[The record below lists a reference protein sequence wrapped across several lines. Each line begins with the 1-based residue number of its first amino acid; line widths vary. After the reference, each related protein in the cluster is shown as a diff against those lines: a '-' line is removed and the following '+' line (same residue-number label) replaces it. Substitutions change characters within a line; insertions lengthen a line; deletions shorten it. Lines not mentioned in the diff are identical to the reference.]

1 MTERKWVMTA
11 KEVNRCC
18 VIKETTEG
26 GLTVREAAIVL
37 SLSERQAY
45 RLKRRV
51 RDGGPVGVIHGL
63 RGRSPSTAKSPILRE
78 GIRALYQDKYVG
90 FNVSHF
96 TEKLVGEEGIEV
108 SRETARK
115 ELMSCGL
122 ITKVKKPKHRQRRE
136 RMPKEGMLLQMDTS
150 EHDWLMGR
158 GPHMELIAAID
169 DATNEVPWALFVE
182 SDNTINNMLV
192 MKEIVKRKGIPLGF
206 YVDGASHFFTTR
218 HGGTH
223 VRIKEEHEETQI
235 ERAIK
240 ELGSNLIPA
249 GSPQAKGRIER
260 LFRTFQDRLINEM
273 NLREISNLEDANN
286 FLQRVFLQDY
296 NQTFTRVPQVADSAY
311 IPLPEGYKD
320 LDSIF
325 CLKYARVVR
334 ADNTI
339 SYKGRVFQIL
349 PSPTRIGYTRAK
361 VEVQEWLNGSIHV
374 QYKDQEL
381 SIKEIPGDDGRRTPV
396 RLDFNGFL
404 EKTLKTESVRA

>member
-1 MTERKWVMTA
+1 MAERKWVMTG
-11 KEVNRCC
+11 KEINRCC
-18 VIKETTEG
+18 VIREAIEG

-37 SLSERQAY
+37 LLSERQVY
-45 RLKRRV
+45 RLKKKV
-51 RDGGPVGVIHGL
+51 RDGGPVGVIHGN
-63 RGRSPSTAKSPILRE
+63 RGRSPSTAKSPTFRE
-78 GIRALYQDKYVG
+78 RIRALYQDKYAG

-96 TEKLVGEEGIEV
+96 TEKLAEEGIEV
-108 SRETARK
+108 SRETVRK

-169 DATNEVPWALFVE
+169 DATSEVPYALFVE
-182 SDNTINNMLV
+182 SDNTVNNMLV
-192 MKEIVKRKGIPLGF
+192 MKEIVKRKGVPLGF

-223 VRIKEEHEETQI
+223 VQIKEEQEETQI

-260 LFRTFQDRLINEM
+260 LFGTFQDRLISEM
-273 NLREISNLEDANN
+273 NLREISNLADANN
-286 FLQRVFLQDY
+286 FLHREFLQDY
-296 NQTFTRVPQVADSAY
+296 NGRFTKAPQMTESAY
-311 IPLPEGYKD
+311 IPLPHGKT
-320 LDSIF
+320 LDGIF
-325 CLKYARVVR
+325 CLKYPRIVR

-339 SYKGRVFQIL
+339 SYKRRVFQIL
-349 PSPTRIGYTRAK
+349 PSSTRIGYTRAN
-361 VEVQEWLNGSIHV
+361 VEVQEWLDGSIHV

-381 SIKEIPGDDGRRTPV
+381 SIRDIPGDDRKRTPV

-404 EKTLKTESVRA
+404 KKTLKTERVKA

>member
-1 MTERKWVMTA
+1 MAERRWVMTG
-11 KEVNRCC
+11 KEINRYC
-18 VIKETTEG
+18 VLRETIEGELTIKE
-26 GLTVREAAIVL
+26 AARIL
-37 SLSERQAY
+37 SLSERQVY
-45 RLKRRV
+45 RLKKKV
-51 RDGGPVGVIHGL
+51 RDRGHVAVIHGN
-63 RGRSPSTAKSPILRE
+63 RGRPPSTSKSPILKER
-78 GIRALYQDKYVG
+78 IKFLYQDKYGG
-90 FNVSHF
+90 FNISHF
-96 TEKLVGEEGIEV
+96 TEKLLRDEGIEV
-108 SRETARK
+108 SRETVRK
-115 ELMSCGL
+115 ELMCCGL
-122 ITKVKKPKHRQRRE
+122 ITKARKPKHRQRRE

-158 GPHMELIAAID
+158 GPNMELIAAID
-169 DATNEVPWALFVE
+169 DATSEVPWALFVE

-223 VRIKEEHEETQI
+223 VRIKEEQEETQI

-260 LFRTFQDRLINEM
+260 LFGTFQDRLINEM

-286 FLQRVFLQDY
+286 FLHREFLQDY
-296 NQTFTRVPQVADSAY
+296 NKRFTKAPQLAENAY
-311 IPLPEGYKD
+311 IPLRDKD

-325 CLKYARVVR
+325 CVKYPRIVR

-339 SYKGRVFQIL
+339 SYKSRVFQIL

-361 VEVQEWLNGSIHV
+361 VEVQEWLDGSIHV
-374 QYKDQEL
+374 RYKDQAL
-381 SIKEIPGDDGRRTPV
+381 SIKEIPGDDGRRMPV

-404 EKTLKTESVRA
+404 EKTLKAESVKA

>member
-1 MTERKWVMTA
+1 MAERKWVMTG
-11 KEVNRCC
+11 KEISRCC
-18 VIKETTEG
+18 VIREAIEG

-37 SLSERQAY
+37 LLSERQVY
-45 RLKRRV
+45 RLKKKV
-51 RDGGPVGVIHGL
+51 RDGGFVGVIHGN
-63 RGRSPSTAKSPILRE
+63 RGRSPSTANSLTFRE
-78 GIRALYQDKYVG
+78 RVRALYQDKYAG

-96 TEKLVGEEGIEV
+96 TEKLVEEGIEV
-108 SRETARK
+108 SRETVRK

-169 DATNEVPWALFVE
+169 DATNEVPYALFVE

-223 VRIKEEHEETQI
+223 VRIKEEQEETQI

-260 LFRTFQDRLINEM
+260 LFGTFQDRLVNEM

-286 FLQRVFLQDY
+286 FLHREFLQDY
-296 NQTFTRVPQVADSAY
+296 NKSFSKAPQMAESAY
-311 IPLPEGYKD
+311 IPLLWGKSLEG
-320 LDSIF
+320 IF
-325 CLKYARVVR
+325 CLKYPRTVR

-339 SYKGRVFQIL
+339 SYKSRVFQIL

-361 VEVQEWLNGSIHV
+361 VEVQEWLDGSIHV
-374 QYKDQEL
+374 RYKDQEL
-381 SIKEIPGDDGRRTPV
+381 SIEEIPGDDRRRTPV

-404 EKTLKTESVRA
+404 KKSLKAEMVKA

>member
-1 MTERKWVMTA
+1 MAARRWVMTG
-11 KEVNRCC
+11 KEINRYC
-18 VIKETTEG
+18 VVRETIEG
-26 GLTVREAAIVL
+26 ELTVKEAARIL
-37 SLSERQAY
+37 SLSERQVY
-45 RLKRRV
+45 RLKKKV
-51 RDGGPVGVIHGL
+51 RDRGHVAVIHGN
-63 RGRSPSTAKSPILRE
+63 RGRPPSTSKSPILKERVKF
-78 GIRALYQDKYVG
+78 LYQDKYGG
-90 FNVSHF
+90 FNISHF
-96 TEKLVGEEGIEV
+96 TEKLLRDEGIEI
-108 SRETARK
+108 SRETVRK
-115 ELMSCGL
+115 ELMCCGL
-122 ITKVKKPKHRQRRE
+122 ITKTRKPKHRQRRE

-158 GPHMELIAAID
+158 GPNMELIAAID
-169 DATNEVPWALFVE
+169 DATSEVPWALFVE

-223 VRIKEEHEETQI
+223 VRIKEEQEETQI

-260 LFRTFQDRLINEM
+260 LFGTFQDRLINEM

-286 FLQRVFLQDY
+286 FLHREFLQDY
-296 NQTFTRVPQVADSAY
+296 NKRFTKAPQLAENAY
-311 IPLPEGYKD
+311 IPLLGDKD

-325 CLKYARVVR
+325 CLKYPRIVR

-339 SYKGRVFQIL
+339 SYKSRVFQIL
-349 PSPTRIGYTRAK
+349 PSPTRMGYTRAK
-361 VEVQEWLNGSIHV
+361 VEVQEWLDGSIHV
-374 QYKDQEL
+374 RYKDQEL
-381 SIKEIPGDDGRRTPV
+381 SIKEIPGDDGRRMPV

-404 EKTLKTESVRA
+404 EKTLKAESVKA

>member
-1 MTERKWVMTA
+1 MAERKWVMTG
-11 KEVNRCC
+11 KEINRCC
-18 VIKETTEG
+18 VIREAIEG

-37 SLSERQAY
+37 LLSERQVY
-45 RLKRRV
+45 RLKKKV
-51 RDGGPVGVIHGL
+51 RDGGSVGVIHGN
-63 RGRSPSTAKSPILRE
+63 RGRSPSTANSLTFRKR
-78 GIRALYQDKYVG
+78 IRALYQDKYAG

-96 TEKLVGEEGIEV
+96 TEKLVEEGIEV
-108 SRETARK
+108 SRETVRK

-169 DATNEVPWALFVE
+169 DATNEVPYALFVE

-206 YVDGASHFFTTR
+206 YVDGASQFFTTR

-223 VRIKEEHEETQI
+223 VRIKEEQEETQI

-260 LFRTFQDRLINEM
+260 LFGTLQDRMVNEM

-286 FLQRVFLQDY
+286 FLHGEFLQDY
-296 NQTFTRVPQVADSAY
+296 NKIFSKAPQMTESAY
-311 IPLPEGYKD
+311 IPLPQGER
-320 LDSIF
+320 LDGIF
-325 CLKYARVVR
+325 CLKYPRTVR

-339 SYKGRVFQIL
+339 SYKSRVFQIL

-361 VEVQEWLNGSIHV
+361 VEVQEWLDGSIHV
-374 QYKDQEL
+374 RYKSQEL
-381 SIKEIPGDDGRRTPV
+381 SIKEIPVDDIRKTTV

-404 EKTLKTESVRA
+404 KNSLKAEMVKA

>member
-1 MTERKWVMTA
+1 MAERRWVMTG
-11 KEVNRCC
+11 KEINRCC
-18 VIKETTEG
+18 VIREAIEG
-26 GLTVREAAIVL
+26 GLTVKEAAIVL
-37 SLSERQAY
+37 LLSERQVY
-45 RLKRRV
+45 RLKKKV
-51 RDGGPVGVIHGL
+51 RDGGPVDIIHGN
-63 RGRSPSTAKSPILRE
+63 RGRSPSTAKSPTFRE
-78 GIRALYQDKYVG
+78 RIRALYQDKYGG

-96 TEKLVGEEGIEV
+96 TEKLAEEGIEV
-108 SRETARK
+108 SRETVRK

-150 EHDWLMGR
+150 EHNWLMGR

-169 DATNEVPWALFVE
+169 DATNEVPYALFVE
-182 SDNTINNMLV
+182 SDNTVNNMLV

-223 VRIKEEHEETQI
+223 VRIKEEQEETQI

-260 LFRTFQDRLINEM
+260 LFGTFQDRLVNEM

-286 FLQRVFLQDY
+286 FLHREFLQDY
-296 NQTFTRVPQVADSAY
+296 NKRFTKAPQIAESAY
-311 IPLPEGYKD
+311 MPLSEDED

-325 CLKYARVVR
+325 CLKYPRVVR

-339 SYKGRVFQIL
+339 SYKSRVFQIL
-349 PSPTRIGYTRAK
+349 SSPTRIGYTRAK
-361 VEVQEWLNGSIHV
+361 VEVQEWLDGSIHV
-374 QYKDQEL
+374 QYKNQEL
-381 SIKEIPGDDGRRTPV
+381 SIKGIPGDDTRRTSM
-396 RLDFNGFL
+396 RLNFDGFL
-404 EKTLKTESVRA
+404 EKTLKTEMIKA

>member
-1 MTERKWVMTA
+1 MAERRWVMTG
-11 KEVNRCC
+11 KEINRCC
-18 VIKETTEG
+18 VVRETIEG

-37 SLSERQAY
+37 LLSERQVY
-45 RLKRRV
+45 RLKKKV
-51 RDGGPVGVIHGL
+51 RDGGPVGVIHGN
-63 RGRSPSTAKSPILRE
+63 RGRSPSTAKPLAFRE
-78 GIRALYQDKYVG
+78 RIRALYQDKYVG

-96 TEKLVGEEGIEV
+96 TEKLVEEGIEV
-108 SRETARK
+108 SRETVRK

-169 DATNEVPWALFVE
+169 DATNEVPYALFVK
-182 SDNTINNMLV
+182 SDNTVNNMLV
-192 MKEIVKRKGIPLGF
+192 MKEIVKRKGIPFGF

-223 VRIKEEHEETQI
+223 VRIKEEQEETQV

-249 GSPQAKGRIER
+249 GSPQAKGRVER
-260 LFRTFQDRLINEM
+260 LFGTFQDRLVSEM
-273 NLREISNLEDANN
+273 NLREISSLEDAND
-286 FLQRVFLQDY
+286 FLHREFLQDY
-296 NQTFTRVPQVADSAY
+296 NKRFTKAPQLAESAY
-311 IPLPEGYKD
+311 IPLLGDKD

-325 CLKYARVVR
+325 CLKYPRVVR

-361 VEVQEWLNGSIHV
+361 IEVQEWLDGSIHV

-381 SIKEIPGDDGRRTPV
+381 SIKEIPGNDGRRTPV

-404 EKTLKTESVRA
+404 EKTLKAESVKA